1 MIQVPSFIGRAQI
14 SPVSDF
20 VSAGLVFGT
29 FNKAL
34 TGLREMS
41 NSLVSQG
48 VNWFTGDKSGTS
60 MLGNAA
66 GMMNASSGIAA
77 SPALVFGLNK
87 AEFAQRN
94 SRENT
99 SVDPANLRGGP
110 QPKMVKAAPIT
121 TDEASQRSGLEKL
134 LKPKA
139 QLNKSSSVLSD
150 VRGLGASL
158 ASAKLSVPFANSS
171 NGMSGVMTGAA
182 DSPGGMLNPA
192 ISASA
197 AAGINAMS
205 LQEKSRVVGSRKSSG
220 VVSALHPATCQ
231 FLSRINSSQGLMLRS
246 GGAATSISGNLSN
259 GVRRVT
265 FATNA
270 DEQIITQAIYAASFA
285 HFVAEDGI
293 ARDAA
298 RQAALQSGRLEP
310 SGILELVCA
319 NWLDNSG
326 DSFSKTELAR
336 QKFQQIVFEEAV
348 IGSQQYLS
356 RAVGNAYSHY
366 LQDRF
371 GDWTEQHESEARS
384 LNQSS
389 EKAEFSENRSL
400 NPRTNSFFA
409 SRRQIP
415 ATSSHTVSVPIS
427 PVVSPFQ
434 SFDVEL

>member
-1 MIQVPSFIGRAQI
+1 
-14 SPVSDF
+14 
-20 VSAGLVFGT
+20 
-29 FNKAL
+29 
-34 TGLREMS
+34 
-41 NSLVSQG
+41 
-48 VNWFTGDKSGTS
+48 
-60 MLGNAA
+60 
-66 GMMNASSGIAA
+66 
-77 SPALVFGLNK
+77 
-87 AEFAQRN
+87 
-94 SRENT
+94 
-99 SVDPANLRGGP
+99 
-110 QPKMVKAAPIT
+110 
-121 TDEASQRSGLEKL
+121 
-134 LKPKA
+134 
-139 QLNKSSSVLSD
+139 
-150 VRGLGASL
+150 
-158 ASAKLSVPFANSS
+158 
-171 NGMSGVMTGAA
+171 
-182 DSPGGMLNPA
+182 
-192 ISASA
+192 
-197 AAGINAMS
+197 
-205 LQEKSRVVGSRKSSG
+205 
-220 VVSALHPATCQ
+220 
-231 FLSRINSSQGLMLRS
+231 MLRS